1 MKNLWYESHTG
12 KKIDIKKFDMPLLD
26 QPILDEQII
35 DDLEEKEQEETI
47 SFNIEVIEREA
58 YERGFEAGE
67 KAGFSLGEEKAKVL
81 IDRVE
86 ALIRELITA
95 REILIKEL
103 EPQILEVAVSI
114 ARKIIMK
121 ELTLNPDTII
131 EITKEAIMKLER
143 TGPITIRINPLLYDL
158 FIKHKPELLNIHP
171 DIIFDVDPSLSKF
184 SSVVMG
190 PVEDVITD
198 IDEQLKTLI
207 KELADKSI
215 Q

>member
-1 MKNLWYESHTG
+1 MKNLWYESHIG
-12 KKIDIKKFDMPLLD
+12 KDVDIKTFDMPLLD
-26 QPILDEQII
+26 QPILDKQIN
-35 DDLEEKEQEETI
+35 DDVEEKEQEETI
-47 SFNIEVIEREA
+47 SYKIEVIEREA
-58 YERGFEAGE
+58 YERGFESGE

-114 ARKIIMK
+114 ARKIILK
-121 ELTLNPDTII
+121 ELTLNPETII

-158 FIKHKPELLNIHP
+158 FMKHKPELLNIHP

-198 IDEQLKTLI
+198 IDEQLKALI
-207 KELADKSI
+207 REIAEKST